1 MIHRA
6 DHVGM
11 SCLVTAA
18 VVCISSMLDGC
29 VVLSRQQEEDWDIR
43 IKQTHAYVKRID
55 DTVETVNSQVSQAV
69 DESVRTRA
77 NTEAVLDELRTELQK
92 TQSVVEENTFRLSEF
107 SRKLDELRV
116 NLYRKLG
123 IGRSGPTL
131 RQPAPQSRPG
141 VPVPSAP
148 AETLPS
154 IPGMPVP
161 AAPAEA
167 PPTRPVSPQ
176 DDYQRVYRDYQK
188 GNYELAKLGFKQYL
202 STYPN
207 SEDAD
212 NAQFWLAQCYYKTG
226 DNKTALAE
234 TQRLYKGF
242 PESPKIPDAMLIE
255 AFIEVQRGN
264 QSRAQTILKQ
274 LIADYPTTE
283 AAKGAKRKL
292 DAIAVGP
299 SN

>member
-1 MIHRA
+1 M
-6 DHVGM
+6 
-11 SCLVTAA
+11 A
-18 VVCISSMLDGC
+18 VVVCMSSMLGGC
-29 VVLSRQQEEDWDIR
+29 AVLSGQRAQDLEIR

-55 DTVETVNSQVSQAV
+55 DAVDTASSQLYQVV

-92 TQSVVEENTFRLSEF
+92 TQSVVEENTFRLSEL
-107 SRKLDELRV
+107 SRKIDELRV

-123 IGRSGPTL
+123 ISRGGPML
-131 RQPAPQSRPG
+131 RQPAPPT
-141 VPVPSAP
+141 VTPPVTVTP
-148 AETLPS
+148 PS
-154 IPGMPVP
+154 IHGTRVP
-161 AAPAEA
+161 AAPVET

-176 DDYQRVYRDYQK
+176 DDYQRAYRDYQK

-255 AFIEVQRGN
+255 AFIEVERGN
-264 QSRAQTILKQ
+264 QSRAQTILRQ
-274 LIADYPTTE
+274 LVADYPAAE